1 MGVKKRAGRVPWT
14 GRSYGNPLRNTLT
27 ISLILLSLALVSVF
41 VVGASG
47 AWNRDWRTASRESA
61 GIAPDPARTPEA
73 VVQLYAARAFNWRGI
88 FGVHTWIA
96 TKEPGAQAYVV
107 YQVVGWRL
115 YRGLPVVVVREDVP
129 DRLWFDSRP
138 LIMADLRG
146 PAAERAIPE
155 IRQAADSY
163 PYPGSYRLWPGPNSN
178 TFTAYVARRVPGLK
192 AALPSNAMGKD
203 FLEKGA
209 FLARTPS
216 RTGWQVSLYGV
227 LGVAVGLEEGLEINV
242 LGLIFG
248 VDVARPALKLPFVAR
263 IGLGRNLP
271 EG

>member
-1 MGVKKRAGRVPWT
+1 MSRSARGCVPWT
-14 GRSYGNPLRNTLT
+14 GRPYGNPLRNILT

-47 AWNRDWRTASRESA
+47 AWNRDWRSASRESA

-96 TKEPGAQAYVV
+96 AKEPGARTYVV

-115 YRGLPVVVVREDVP
+115 YRGLPVVVAREDIP

-138 LIMADLRG
+138 AILADLRG
-146 PAAERAIPE
+146 AAAERAIPA
-155 IRQAADSY
+155 IRRAAESY
-163 PYPGSYRLWPGPNSN
+163 PYPNSYRLWPGPNSN
-178 TFTAYVARRVPGLK
+178 TFTAYVARRVPELE
-192 AALPSNAMGKD
+192 AALPSNALGKD
-203 FLEKGA
+203 YLDQGQ

-216 RTGWQVSLYGV
+216 GTGWQLSLYGL
-227 LGVAVGLEEGLEINV
+227 LGAAAAVQEGLEINL
-242 LGLIFG
+242 LGLVFG
-248 VDVARPALKLPFVAR
+248 LDVARPALKLPLVDR
-263 IGLGRNLP
+263 IGVSRDLA
-271 EG
+271 ED